1 MYISLHYIYVF
12 IYMYMEVPVMSD
24 SLGPYG
30 PSLARLLCPWD
41 SPGKNTRVGCHALL
55 QRIFPTQGSNP
66 SLLCLLHWQESSLS
80 PVPPGKPSSKASIFS
95 LTLSI
100 SGFQVS
106 GLSPPLSFV
115 LNTGLWGNLVLFC
128 VNANLQKIHWGWLT
142 SIIESFFSPLDLLH
156 SWLLID

>member
-1 MYISLHYIYVF
+1 MVPKLLHAFFFLAGVFLIAPGTPKGKCWGFSSWQVLLVRTFLPPCCAKSLWSCLILCNPMVCSPPGSSVHGILQARILEWIAISF
-12 IYMYMEVPVMSD
+12 SWG
-24 SLGPYG
+24 S
-30 PSLARLLCPWD
+30 
-41 SPGKNTRVGCHALL
+41 
-55 QRIFPTQGSNP
+55 FPIQGSNP

-115 LNTGLWGNLVLFC
+115 LNTGL
-128 VNANLQKIHWGWLT
+128 
-142 SIIESFFSPLDLLH
+142 
-156 SWLLID
+156 